1 MPDAQTAADA
11 SARPHAAP
19 PPSVIPAMAGDVAA
33 LQDGPAP
40 TKPAAL
46 FHAATGLLP
55 VLEAGQALDA
65 ATLRRAMSAAFGATY
80 AQGAWVW
87 KDAYEAAE
95 AALVLFLQRYA
106 RLMRRE
112 AGAGPDGPAAMLAML
127 ETLAA
132 LEPSQTRRSEEQL
145 ELQQFSTPLP
155 LAYAALQA
163 VAVRPGDIVLE
174 PSAGTGMLAVMAE
187 CALGDRTAGA
197 LHLNEI
203 AGVRAGLLTRLFPDA
218 PVTRHNAEAI
228 ADRLPAVAPSVVL
241 MNPPFSVS
249 PGVNR
254 IRQDADLRHLRSAF
268 SMLPVGGR
276 LAAITSAN
284 CIPGDAAWADAFE
297 RLDACV
303 VFSAAIDGRAYAR
316 RGTTFDTRLTVLD
329 KGGRDRG
336 GIAIDTQ
343 ARVTDAAGLLATVSA
358 LVPPRLPVEVAVL
371 PAADLFGHTP
381 APRKTPTK
389 RPGKAAAK
397 PEPQTPGKQGWGTV
411 SELSYGIFVTN
422 VDAGSAASEHIKL
435 DAGPYDPW
443 APRTVR
449 IEGAKAHPTPL
460 VQSAAMAA
468 VSHPAPDYRPMLPE
482 CIAADGMLSDA
493 QLESVILAG
502 QAHGRRLDALYR
514 IAHDWETIERA
525 DNGCDANTDADS
537 GPGAQHDNGAAD
549 GIEPF
554 SEPVRFRRGWMLGDG
569 TGCGKGR
576 QVAAVILDNRLKGR
590 TRSLWLSQSD
600 KLLEDARRDWAA
612 LGGNEDDVIP
622 LGKFRQ
628 GAEIPHGSGILFAT
642 YATLRSPARQ
652 GRASRLDQVVG
663 WLAGGIDEE
672 ARHAFGGVI
681 VFDEAHAMANAAGT
695 KGSRGQVAPSQQG
708 RAGLRLQH
716 ALPDARIMYVSATG
730 ATTVPGLAYAQ
741 RLGLWGSGE
750 TPFEQR
756 TDFVIAMEA
765 GGVAAMEVVAR
776 DLKALG
782 LYQARALS
790 YDGVEVDILE
800 HPLTPE
806 QRRIYDAYA
815 EAFKV
820 IHAHLEMALKATG
833 IVQDGNTL
841 NRNAKSAALSAFEGA
856 KQRFFGHL
864 LTSMKCPSLIRAV
877 EADLGA
883 GRAAVVQLVSTNEA
897 LMERRIAEIPASE
910 WDDLSIDLTPR
921 ELVLDYLA
929 HAFPVQLQEAFT
941 DEEGNLMSRPVFDG
955 DGNPVQCQEALAARD
970 ELIGKLASLPPVP
983 AALDQIM
990 HRFGHGAVAEVTGRS
1005 RRVLRLTDGGTER
1018 LALRPRPASANLAE
1032 TSAFMEGTKKILVFS
1047 MAGGTGRSYH
1057 ADLGCG
1063 NTARRVH
1070 YLLEP
1075 GWRAD
1080 QAIQGLGR
1088 THRTHQASAP
1098 LFRPLTTD
1106 VKGERR
1112 FIATIAR
1119 RLDTLGAITRGQ
1131 RDSQSAMGEGNAMF
1145 RPEDNLESPT
1155 PRRRCA
1161 ASTLRFGAATSRAG
1175 PWSASRPPPGSR
1187 SPTKAG

>member
-1 MPDAQTAADA
+1 
-11 SARPHAAP
+11 
-19 PPSVIPAMAGDVAA
+19 
-33 LQDGPAP
+33 
-40 TKPAAL
+40 
-46 FHAATGLLP
+46 
-55 VLEAGQALDA
+55 
-65 ATLRRAMSAAFGATY
+65 
-80 AQGAWVW
+80 
-87 KDAYEAAE
+87 
-95 AALVLFLQRYA
+95 
-106 RLMRRE
+106 
-112 AGAGPDGPAAMLAML
+112 
-127 ETLAA
+127 
-132 LEPSQTRRSEEQL
+132 
-145 ELQQFSTPLP
+145 
-155 LAYAALQA
+155 
-163 VAVRPGDIVLE
+163 
-174 PSAGTGMLAVMAE
+174 
-187 CALGDRTAGA
+187 
-197 LHLNEI
+197 
-203 AGVRAGLLTRLFPDA
+203 
-218 PVTRHNAEAI
+218 
-228 ADRLPAVAPSVVL
+228 
-241 MNPPFSVS
+241 
-249 PGVNR
+249 
-254 IRQDADLRHLRSAF
+254 
-268 SMLPVGGR
+268 
-276 LAAITSAN
+276 
-284 CIPGDAAWADAFE
+284 
-297 RLDACV
+297 
-303 VFSAAIDGRAYAR
+303 
-316 RGTTFDTRLTVLD
+316 
-329 KGGRDRG
+329 
-336 GIAIDTQ
+336 
-343 ARVTDAAGLLATVSA
+343 
-358 LVPPRLPVEVAVL
+358 
-371 PAADLFGHTP
+371 
-381 APRKTPTK
+381 
-389 RPGKAAAK
+389 
-397 PEPQTPGKQGWGTV
+397 
-411 SELSYGIFVTN
+411 
-422 VDAGSAASEHIKL
+422 
-435 DAGPYDPW
+435 
-443 APRTVR
+443 
-449 IEGAKAHPTPL
+449 
-460 VQSAAMAA
+460 
-468 VSHPAPDYRPMLPE
+468 
-482 CIAADGMLSDA
+482 MLSDA

-514 IAHDWETIERA
+514 IAHDWETVERA
-525 DNGCDANTDADS
+525 DNGNDDNRDDENTDAD
-537 GPGAQHDNGAAD
+537 PGADAQYDGVAD
-549 GIEPF
+549 GIEAF

-590 TRSLWLSQSD
+590 MRSLWLSQSD

-612 LGGNEDDVIP
+612 LGGSEDDVIP

-628 GAEIPHGSGILFAT
+628 GAEIPQESGILFAT

-663 WLAGGIDEE
+663 WLAGGMDED
-672 ARHAFGGVI
+672 ARHAFEGVI

-750 TPFEQR
+750 TPFEHR

-790 YDGVEVDILE
+790 YDGVEVNILE

-877 EADLGA
+877 EADLDA

-983 AALDQIM
+983 AALDQIL
-990 HRFGHGAVAEVTGRS
+990 HRFGHEAVAEVTGRS
-1005 RRVLRLTDGGTER
+1005 RRVLKLTDGGTER

-1032 TSAFMEGTKKILVFS
+1032 TAAFMSGEKRILVFS

-1098 LFRPLTTD
+1098 LFRPVTTD

-1145 RPEDNLESPT
+1145 RPEDNLESPYAKAALRRLYIALWRGNIEGWSLERFET
-1155 PRRRCA
+1155 ATGLSLTYEGGLKEDLPPMPKFLNRLLALPIAEQNALFAALEERISALIAEAMESGSYDRGVETVHADSLVLASREPVFTHEATGAVTELCEIRRRDKLEPLTA
-1161 ASTLRFGAATSRAG
+1161 EAALALRGEASGGRETRLMTNERSGRAALVLPHASRMLEDGGVEDRVRLVRPAARETMARAELDASTWREADEEQWRALWEAEIGGLPSHTESRFWLVTGLLLPIWDRVPDRNMRVRRLTADSGEHMIGRVLGPAEVVEFRNALGLAG
-1175 PWSASRPPPGSR
+1175 GPD
-1187 SPTKAG
+1187 

>member
-1 MPDAQTAADA
+1 MGGPRRQRGRRDP
-11 SARPHAAP
+11 AR
-19 PPSVIPAMAGDVAA
+19 
-33 LQDGPAP
+33 Q
-40 TKPAAL
+40 
-46 FHAATGLLP
+46 
-55 VLEAGQALDA
+55 
-65 ATLRRAMSAAFGATY
+65 
-80 AQGAWVW
+80 
-87 KDAYEAAE
+87 
-95 AALVLFLQRYA
+95 
-106 RLMRRE
+106 
-112 AGAGPDGPAAMLAML
+112 
-127 ETLAA
+127 
-132 LEPSQTRRSEEQL
+132 
-145 ELQQFSTPLP
+145 
-155 LAYAALQA
+155 
-163 VAVRPGDIVLE
+163 
-174 PSAGTGMLAVMAE
+174 
-187 CALGDRTAGA
+187 
-197 LHLNEI
+197 
-203 AGVRAGLLTRLFPDA
+203 
-218 PVTRHNAEAI
+218 
-228 ADRLPAVAPSVVL
+228 
-241 MNPPFSVS
+241 
-249 PGVNR
+249 
-254 IRQDADLRHLRSAF
+254 
-268 SMLPVGGR
+268 
-276 LAAITSAN
+276 
-284 CIPGDAAWADAFE
+284 
-297 RLDACV
+297 
-303 VFSAAIDGRAYAR
+303 
-316 RGTTFDTRLTVLD
+316 
-329 KGGRDRG
+329 
-336 GIAIDTQ
+336 
-343 ARVTDAAGLLATVSA
+343 
-358 LVPPRLPVEVAVL
+358 VPP
-371 PAADLFGHTP
+371 
-381 APRKTPTK
+381 
-389 RPGKAAAK
+389 
-397 PEPQTPGKQGWGTV
+397 GT
-411 SELSYGIFVTN
+411 
-422 VDAGSAASEHIKL
+422 
-435 DAGPYDPW
+435 
-443 APRTVR
+443 
-449 IEGAKAHPTPL
+449 
-460 VQSAAMAA
+460 
-468 VSHPAPDYRPMLPE
+468 
-482 CIAADGMLSDA
+482 
-493 QLESVILAG
+493 
-502 QAHGRRLDALYR
+502 
-514 IAHDWETIERA
+514 
-525 DNGCDANTDADS
+525 
-537 GPGAQHDNGAAD
+537 
-549 GIEPF
+549 
-554 SEPVRFRRGWMLGDG
+554 
-569 TGCGKGR
+569 
-576 QVAAVILDNRLKGR
+576 
-590 TRSLWLSQSD
+590 
-600 KLLEDARRDWAA
+600 
-612 LGGNEDDVIP
+612 
-622 LGKFRQ
+622 
-628 GAEIPHGSGILFAT
+628 EIPQESGILFAT

-663 WLAGGIDEE
+663 WLAGGMDED
-672 ARHAFGGVI
+672 ARHAFAGVI
-681 VFDEAHAMANAAGT
+681 VFDEAHAMANAAGA

-790 YDGVEVDILE
+790 YDGVEVNILE

-820 IHAHLEMALKATG
+820 IHSHLKMALKATG

-877 EADLGA
+877 EADLDA

-970 ELIGKLASLPPVP
+970 ELIGKLASLPLVP
-983 AALDQIM
+983 AALDQIV
-990 HRFGHGAVAEVTGRS
+990 HRFGHDAVAEVTGRS
-1005 RRVLRLTDGGTER
+1005 RRVLKLTDGGNER

-1032 TSAFMEGTKKILVFS
+1032 TAAFMEGTKKILVFS

-1098 LFRPLTTD
+1098 LFRPVTTD

-1145 RPEDNLESPT
+1145 RPEDNLESPYAKAALRLLYIALWRGNIAGWSLERFET
-1155 PRRRCA
+1155 ATGLSLTYDGGLKEELPPMPKFLNRLLALPIAEQNALFAELEERIAALVVEAIESGSYDRGVETVHADSLVLASREPVFTHEATGAVTELCEIRRRDKLEPLTA
-1161 ASTLRFGAATSRAG
+1161 GAAIALRVEASGAGRETRLMTNERSHRATLVLPHASRMLEDGGVEDRVRLVRPAARETMARAELDASTWREADEEQWRMLWQAEIDGLPSHTESRFWLVTGLLLPIWDRVPDRNMRVRRLTADSGEHMIGRVLGPAEAVEFRNALGLAGGPGLTPAELFGEIMDRGAAFPLATGGDRTWRLARRSLMG
-1175 PWSASRPPPGSR
+1175 ASRLEIEGPADGDVGTLKRMGCASEIVSWRTRVFVPDADVLERVVARYPLAQ
-1187 SPTKAG
+1187 PV